1 MWDIQGPGVE
11 LIFLALPGRFSTT
24 GPLGKPLGI
33 RFYVPIISF
42 WKMIVVSCVILLKA
56 FWKCA
61 FMWTSYPWVCCL
73 SALGSDVC
81 LSPGSVVM
89 WKPSNAWVQHP
100 RGFAVSSVL
109 SDLVSLFCVSA
120 RSHCQGSGYRWA
132 VWVSE
137 EVSHRPRSAL
147 QRYSGTV
154 SKKERKR
161 LWIYP
166 ISEVKRLAEITFWSS
181 FPFLII
187 SELRYSFF
195 PPYIF

>member
-1 MWDIQGPGVE
+1 
-11 LIFLALPGRFSTT
+11 
-24 GPLGKPLGI
+24 
-33 RFYVPIISF
+33 
-42 WKMIVVSCVILLKA
+42 
-56 FWKCA
+56 
-61 FMWTSYPWVCCL
+61 MWTSYPWVCCL
-73 SALGSDVC
+73 SALGSD
-81 LSPGSVVM
+81 LYLFPGNVVM
-89 WKPSNAWVQHP
+89 WKPSNSLVQHP
-100 RGFAVSSVL
+100 RGLAVSSVL

-120 RSHCQGSGYRWA
+120 CSHCQGSGYRWA

-154 SKKERKR
+154 SKRERKR

-166 ISEVKRLAEITFWSS
+166 ISEGERVVEITFWSS

-195 PPYIF
+195 PHIYFNLSYFSIVYICLLIILLLLIENGRQKSCHRKELSGTASAYFNAES